1 MIIITIIANQN
12 FIIEERRRLVA
23 KLWAQSKTETEI
35 ARELHCNVSTICR
48 DIKFLKKLSQQFVF
62 DLAKDLGFYY
72 KGCIDT
78 MDQIQQK
85 CWNIYNND
93 NVSQKDKLLALKI
106 IKETCESKFSLIEK
120 GPSVMALNSLQ
131 ERVEKI
137 ESHQIMNLD
146 KTIKELTNRLDE
158 VHPYSASSTNH
169 QNRNDGINYW
179 KGKKIISAKDWN
191 ELYEKNSTY
200 TDTYTTTLTS
210 RKPLQYF
217 PDDYNGSI
225 SVIRSSR

>member
-1 MIIITIIANQN
+1 MTIYQQN
-12 FIIEERRRLVA
+12 SNINYDFDNNNSRKSKFLIEERRRWVA

-35 ARELHCNVSTICR
+35 AGELHCNVSTICR

-85 CWNIYNND
+85 CWSIYNND
-93 NVSQKDKLLALKI
+93 NISQKDKLLALKI

-120 GPSVMALNSLQ
+120 GPSVIALNSLQ

-137 ESHQIMNLD
+137 E
-146 KTIKELTNRLDE
+146 T
-158 VHPYSASSTNH
+158 SSN
-169 QNRNDGINYW
+169 
-179 KGKKIISAKDWN
+179 N
-191 ELYEKNSTY
+191 EF
-200 TDTYTTTLTS
+200 
-210 RKPLQYF
+210 R
-217 PDDYNGSI
+217 
-225 SVIRSSR
+225 

>member
-1 MIIITIIANQN
+1 MTIDQQNSSFNYDFDIISNN
-12 FIIEERRRLVA
+12 NNSRKSKFIIEERRRLVA

-72 KGCIDT
+72 KSCIDT

-85 CWNIYNND
+85 CWNIFNND
-93 NVSQKDKLLALKI
+93 NQVSQKDRLLALKI
-106 IKETCESKFSLIEK
+106 IRETCESKFSLIEK

-137 ESHQIMNLD
+137 ESN
-146 KTIKELTNRLDE
+146 
-158 VHPYSASSTNH
+158 
-169 QNRNDGINYW
+169 
-179 KGKKIISAKDWN
+179 N
-191 ELYEKNSTY
+191 E
-200 TDTYTTTLTS
+200 S
-210 RKPLQYF
+210 R
-217 PDDYNGSI
+217 
-225 SVIRSSR
+225 

>member
-1 MIIITIIANQN
+1 MTTDQQN
-12 FIIEERRRLVA
+12 SNLDYGFDNNNNSRKSKFIIEERRRWVA

-48 DIKFLKKLSQQFVF
+48 DIKYLKKLSQQFVF

-85 CWNIYNND
+85 CWAIFND
-93 NVSQKDKLLALKI
+93 DRISQKDKLLALKI

-137 ESHQIMNLD
+137 E
-146 KTIKELTNRLDE
+146 T
-158 VHPYSASSTNH
+158 SSN
-169 QNRNDGINYW
+169 
-179 KGKKIISAKDWN
+179 N
-191 ELYEKNSTY
+191 EF
-200 TDTYTTTLTS
+200 
-210 RKPLQYF
+210 R
-217 PDDYNGSI
+217 
-225 SVIRSSR
+225 

>member
-1 MIIITIIANQN
+1 LTIDQQN
-12 FIIEERRRLVA
+12 SSFNCNFNNNNSKSKFIIEERRRLVA

-35 ARELHCNVSTICR
+35 ARELHYNVSTICR
-48 DIKFLKKLSQQFVF
+48 DIKYLKKLSQQFVF

-93 NVSQKDKLLALKI
+93 DQISQKDKLLALKI

-131 ERVEKI
+131 ERIEKI
-137 ESHQIMNLD
+137 ES
-146 KTIKELTNRLDE
+146 
-158 VHPYSASSTNH
+158 SSN
-169 QNRNDGINYW
+169 
-179 KGKKIISAKDWN
+179 N
-191 ELYEKNSTY
+191 EF
-200 TDTYTTTLTS
+200 
-210 RKPLQYF
+210 R
-217 PDDYNGSI
+217 
-225 SVIRSSR
+225 

>member
-1 MIIITIIANQN
+1 MTIDQQNSSFNYDFDIISNN
-12 FIIEERRRLVA
+12 NNNSRKSKFIIEERRRLVA

-72 KGCIDT
+72 KSCIDT

-85 CWNIYNND
+85 CWNIFNND
-93 NVSQKDKLLALKI
+93 NQVSQKDRLLALKI
-106 IKETCESKFSLIEK
+106 IRETCESKFSLLER

-137 ESHQIMNLD
+137 EL
-146 KTIKELTNRLDE
+146 
-158 VHPYSASSTNH
+158 STSN
-169 QNRNDGINYW
+169 N
-179 KGKKIISAKDWN
+179 K
-191 ELYEKNSTY
+191 
-200 TDTYTTTLTS
+200 
-210 RKPLQYF
+210 
-217 PDDYNGSI
+217 
-225 SVIRSSR
+225 

>member
-1 MIIITIIANQN
+1 M
-12 FIIEERRRLVA
+12 VA

-85 CWNIYNND
+85 CWNIFNND
-93 NVSQKDKLLALKI
+93 NVPQKDKLLALKI

-137 ESHQIMNLD
+137 EN
-146 KTIKELTNRLDE
+146 IK
-158 VHPYSASSTNH
+158 
-169 QNRNDGINYW
+169 
-179 KGKKIISAKDWN
+179 
-191 ELYEKNSTY
+191 
-200 TDTYTTTLTS
+200 
-210 RKPLQYF
+210 
-217 PDDYNGSI
+217 
-225 SVIRSSR
+225 